1 LFQFVDGKIAA
12 RRFEVLCN
20 GVCDAAVLTFFIMR
34 TLMLQRLCSSYASG
48 LATAEKLLAGRSL
61 DDEELELELGDES
74 LKPHL

>member
-34 TLMLQRLCSSYASG
+34 TLMLQRLCSSYA
-48 LATAEKLLAGRSL
+48 EKLLAGRSL

-74 LKPHL
+74 LKPHR

>member
-34 TLMLQRLCSSYASG
+34 TLSCNGCAR
-48 LATAEKLLAGRSL
+48 ATPADWRQLRNCLPEGPWMTKNWNLNWAMSR
-61 DDEELELELGDES
+61 
-74 LKPHL
+74 